1 VPRVK
6 LLTNLVFSPTADT
19 SGGKNDWQNN
29 QCTLDFLEVIEYIQ
43 PPFVSMENVPGLA
56 SKRKINGAEA
66 ENKFY
71 LEYVVGKLL
80 SMGYNVRTTMILAS
94 HYGDPQA
101 RKRLVL
107 FASKGY
113 MLPDAPLRTHG
124 DTGEGIQPTVKVHDK
139 LHDLESIEPSC
150 SGRVKLLNGKTVRA
164 HYFQGTAIT
173 NISDN
178 DIRLNTEHPFMAPD
192 EPAKTVR
199 KKNKIVHYSLDRYL
213 TALEYKRL
221 MSFPDNHVICGT
233 QSEVRDQIG
242 NAVLCKFAEAIGKT
256 IMASYRQGECMVDLL
271 PSSTA

>member
-1 VPRVK
+1 
-6 LLTNLVFSPTADT
+6 
-19 SGGKNDWQNN
+19 
-29 QCTLDFLEVIEYIQ
+29 
-43 PPFVSMENVPGLA
+43 MENVPGLA

-80 SMGYNVRTTMILAS
+80 SMGYNVRTTMIWAS
-94 HYGDPQA
+94 HYGDPQE

-113 MLPDAPLRTHG
+113 MLPDAPHQTHG
-124 DTGEGIQPTVKVHDK
+124 DTGKGLQRKANVHDV
-139 LHDLESIEPSC
+139 LRDLESIEPSC
-150 SGRVKLLNGKTVRA
+150 LGRVKLNGETVRA
-164 HYFQGTAIT
+164 HFIQGTAIA

-178 DIRLNTEHPFMAPD
+178 DIRLNTEHLFMAPD
-192 EPAKTVR
+192 EPANTVR

-242 NAVLCKFAEAIGKT
+242 NAVPCKFAEAIGKT
-256 IMASYRQGECMVDLL
+256 IMASYRRGKCTL
-271 PSSTA
+271 PSND